1 LAHEDYNELLAE
13 AFDHLN
19 KGRTR
24 LALTAATKV
33 YELKPESFSSIC
45 CYAWAQLENN
55 NPLQA
60 LELADYAVKL
70 YPYETDTR
78 LYRGYLLMRMGIYD
92 GAINDLE
99 YAITHK
105 TEMLIWANLNKSRS
119 LAGQGKYS
127 EAFENID
134 AAIKINGSEPKLTF
148 VKEKLKYILDSQ
160 ENNFKS
166 LFLKKKTLLNDAEYA
181 FREKEYWFSLWAAK
195 EILKTDKGNL
205 QANLL
210 EIESMASLFQF
221 RPALAWAE
229 QIKHLYVNDDRFQ
242 SLYQRIRKAVVSDE
256 HEIILQVKE
265 KDEVKRWDFQKG
277 ETKLFEV
284 LHSKTFELLENLRT
298 GKRTYLL
305 QFSEETVRYIGVEI
319 IIDNP
324 FHGNKKVAADGMA
337 VWFLDNREVGRH
349 HFELPIEKEWESLEF
364 VQSWGTD
371 NPGFWKHGQGKVDIY
386 LNDEKLCTRWFF
398 IGSSDIVNFEV
409 VENKEEKFEHQEKPV
424 IEQPHNV
431 YNKQIH
437 PTEEKTLEEL
447 LNELNTFVGLNKVKQ
462 SMKDFVD
469 YLNFINER
477 KKLGLKTQENLSFH
491 CVFLGNP
498 GTGKTTVARLLGKIF
513 KAMGILKNGHV
524 IEVDRSGLVGQF
536 IGETAQKAD
545 KVISEAVG
553 GLLFIDEAYT
563 LIKQGNQQDFGR
575 EAIDILLK
583 RMEDMPGEF
592 VVIAAGYPEEMTAFI
607 SSNPGMKSRFSHF
620 FYFDDYTPEEL
631 VEIFKLTSAKEEYDV
646 KEDALEIL
654 KKELVRLYR
663 RRDKSFG
670 NARLVRNLF
679 NEAKIQLSK
688 RYLKIPEAERTR
700 EAMTTIFADD
710 IEAVMKSATGKDVLI
725 GIDEENLNIALNKLN
740 NLTGLESVKKEINEL
755 VKVARYYIEQGEN
768 PQNKFNNHV
777 VFLGNP
783 GTGKTT
789 VARLFSEIYSALG
802 ILPRGHL
809 VEADRQMLV
818 ASYVGQTAERTK
830 EIIDRAM
837 GGTLFIDEAYTLSPK
852 GEGNDSDFGHEAID
866 TLLKRMEDDRGK
878 FLVIAAGYTDNMNK
892 FLDSNP
898 GLQSRFTRKIFF
910 EDFSPDELLL
920 ITEKH
925 LNEKGHTLDEEIIDP
940 LKSYYNKVFRE
951 RDKTFGNA
959 RLVRNLIDNA
969 IKNHMLRLVD
979 TPPEERHEEAI
990 RLITIEDIKD
1000 FISPK
1005 KVKEIIQIDGSPQ
1018 LLSQYIKEL
1027 HDLAGIESVKKTV
1040 DKLLNSLKV
1049 SKLREKRG
1057 LHVLPR
1063 NLNAIFTGNSGTG
1076 KKTVAR
1082 ILGKI
1087 FKEMGVLSKGHLV
1100 EADRTTLL
1108 GGYQNQ
1114 TASKTEETIQ
1124 KALGGILFL
1133 EDAWS
1138 LLKFANDPGQ
1148 EAIET
1153 LIKKIDEYKGQ
1164 FICIAAGPVNEMK
1177 EFIEFNPGLHTR
1189 FTNQFSFEDFTPR
1202 QMLEI
1207 ALEIAD
1213 KNGYLLDEGAWQI
1226 LHEIFQK
1233 IYNNRNSS
1241 FANAGTVRNALYKAI
1256 SFQEDR
1262 ILTIQEPSNE
1272 DLCTITF
1279 EDVECID
1286 LKEL

>member
-1 LAHEDYNELLAE
+1 MAHEDYNELLAE

-19 KGRTR
+19 KGRNR
-24 LALTAATKV
+24 LALTVAKKV
-33 YELKPESFSSIC
+33 YDLKPDLFGSIC
-45 CYAWAQLENN
+45 CYAWAQLENS
-55 NPLQA
+55 NPFQA
-60 LELADYAVKL
+60 LELSDYAIKIH
-70 YPYETDTR
+70 PDEPDTW
-78 LYRGYLLMRMGIYD
+78 LYRGYLLMRMGIYE
-92 GAINDLE
+92 GAINDLDH
-99 YAITHK
+99 AIKHK
-105 TEMLIWANLNKSRS
+105 TEMLVWANLNKARS
-119 LAGQGKYS
+119 LAGMGKIS
-127 EAFENID
+127 EAFEQIEKT
-134 AAIKINGSEPKLTF
+134 IKINGPEPKLIF
-148 VKEKLKYILDSQ
+148 VKEKIKYILDT
-160 ENNFKS
+160 EVNNFKGM
-166 LFLKKKTLLNDAEYA
+166 FLRKKALLNDAEIA
-181 FREKEYWFSLWAAK
+181 FREKEYWYSLWAAK

-210 EIESMASLFQF
+210 EIESMTALFQF
-221 RPALAWAE
+221 RPALKWAE

-242 SLYQRIRKAVVSDE
+242 SLYQRLRKAVVSEEPD
-256 HEIILQVKE
+256 ISLE
-265 KDEVKRWDFQKG
+265 KKDKHVAKRWDFQKG
-277 ETKLFEV
+277 NAKLFDV
-284 LHSKTFELLENLRT
+284 LHSKTFDLLENLRS
-298 GKRTYLL
+298 GKRTYLH
-305 QFSEETVRYIGVEI
+305 QFSEDTVRYIGVEI
-319 IIDNP
+319 VIDNP
-324 FHGNKKVAADGMA
+324 FYGNKRIVAEGMA
-337 VWFLDNREVGRH
+337 VWYLDNKEVGRH
-349 HFELPIEKEWESLEF
+349 QFELPVEKEWESLEF

-371 NPGFWKHGQGKVDIY
+371 TPGFWKQGQGKVDIY
-386 LNDEKLCTRWFF
+386 LNDEKLCTRWFY
-398 IGSSDIVNFEV
+398 IGGSEIVNFEIA
-409 VENKEEKFEHQEKPV
+409 ENKEEKFEHQEKPV
-424 IEQPHNV
+424 IEQPNNV
-431 YNKQIH
+431 HNKQIQ
-437 PTEEKTLEEL
+437 PVEEKSLDEL
-447 LNELNTFVGLNKVKQ
+447 LLELDEYIGLNKVKQ
-462 SMKDFVD
+462 SMRDFVD

-498 GTGKTTVARLLGKIF
+498 GTGKTTIARLLGKIF

-524 IEVDRSGLVGQF
+524 IEVDRSGLVGQYV
-536 IGETAQKAD
+536 GETAQKTE

-553 GLLFIDEAYT
+553 GLLFIDEAYS

-592 VVIAAGYPEEMTAFI
+592 VVIAAGYPEEMNSFI

-620 FYFDDYTPEEL
+620 FTFDDYTPEEL
-631 VEIFKLTSAKEEYDV
+631 VEIFKLTSSREEYDV

-654 KKELVRLYR
+654 KKELIRLYR

-688 RYLKIPEAERTR
+688 RYLRIPEAERTR
-700 EAMTTIFADD
+700 EAMTTIYADD
-710 IEAVMKSATGKDVLI
+710 IQAVMKSATGKDVLI
-725 GIDEENLNIALNKLN
+725 GIDEENLSAALIKLN

-802 ILPRGHL
+802 ILPKGHL

-910 EDFSPDELLL
+910 EDYSPDELLL

-940 LKSYYNKVFRE
+940 LRNYYNKVFRE
-951 RDKTFGNA
+951 RNKTFGNA
-959 RLVRNLIDNA
+959 RLVRNLVDSA

-990 RLITIEDIKD
+990 KLITIEDIKD

-1005 KVKEIIQIDGSPQ
+1005 KTKESLYIDGNPQ
-1018 LLSQYIKEL
+1018 LLDQYIKEL
-1027 HDLAGIESVKKTV
+1027 HDLAGLDSVKASV

-1049 SKLREKRG
+1049 AKLREKRG
-1057 LHVLPR
+1057 LNVLQR
-1063 NLNAIFTGNSGTG
+1063 NLNSIFTGNPGTG
-1076 KKTVAR
+1076 KRTVAR

-1087 FKEMGVLSKGHLV
+1087 FKEMGVLEKGQLV
-1100 EADRTTLL
+1100 EVDRTSLIA
-1108 GGYQNQ
+1108 GYQSQ
-1114 TASKTEETIQ
+1114 TAVKTEEAIQ
-1124 KALGGILFL
+1124 KALGGILFI
-1133 EDAWS
+1133 EDACS
-1138 LLKFANDPGQ
+1138 LIKIASGSGQ

-1153 LIKKIDEYKGQ
+1153 IIRKIDEHKGM
-1164 FICIAAGPVNEMK
+1164 FICIAAGPKDEMK
-1177 EFIEFNPGLHTR
+1177 EFIEFNPGLRTR
-1189 FTNQFSFEDFTPR
+1189 FSNQFNFEDFTPR
-1202 QMLEI
+1202 QMIEI
-1207 ALEIAD
+1207 ALDISD
-1213 KNGYLLDEGAWQI
+1213 KSGYQLDEGAWQI
-1226 LHEIFQK
+1226 LHELFQK
-1233 IYNNRNSS
+1233 LYTKRNTN
-1241 FANAGTVRNALYKAI
+1241 FANAGTVRNILYKAI

-1262 ILTIQEPSNE
+1262 ILTIPDPSNE
-1272 DLCTITF
+1272 ELCTITF
-1279 EDVECID
+1279 EDVKNIN

>member
-1 LAHEDYNELLAE
+1 MAHEDYNELLAE

-19 KGRTR
+19 KGRNR
-24 LALTAATKV
+24 LALTVAKKV
-33 YELKPESFSSIC
+33 YDLNPELFGSIC
-45 CYAWAQLENN
+45 CYAWAQLENS
-55 NPLQA
+55 NPHEA
-60 LELADYAVKL
+60 LELADYAVKIH
-70 YPYETDTR
+70 PDETDTK
-78 LYRGYLLMRMGIYD
+78 LYRGYLLMRMGIYE
-92 GAINDLE
+92 GAINDLD
-99 YAITHK
+99 YAITNK
-105 TEMLIWANLNKSRS
+105 TEMLVWANLNKARS
-119 LAGQGKYS
+119 LAGLGKIS
-127 EAFENID
+127 EALEQID
-134 AAIKINGSEPKLTF
+134 KTIKINGPEPKLTF
-148 VKEKLKYILDSQ
+148 VKEKIKYIHDSE
-160 ENNFKS
+160 ENNFKGI
-166 LFLKKKTLLNDAEYA
+166 FLRKKTLLNDAENA
-181 FREKEYWFSLWAAK
+181 FREKEFWFSLWAAK

-210 EIESMASLFQF
+210 EIESMTALFQF
-221 RPALAWAE
+221 RPAFTWAE
-229 QIKHLYVNDDRFQ
+229 QIKHLYIKDDRFQ
-242 SLYQRIRKAVVSDE
+242 SLYQRICKALITDDPE
-256 HEIILQVKE
+256 IDLQKKDKHES
-265 KDEVKRWDFQKG
+265 KRWDFQKG
-277 ETKLFEV
+277 DAKLFEV
-284 LHSKTFELLENLRT
+284 LHSKTFDLLENLRS

-305 QFSEETVRYIGVEI
+305 QFSEDTVRYIGVELV
-319 IIDNP
+319 IDNP
-324 FHGNKKVAADGMA
+324 FYGNKRIVAEGMA
-337 VWFLDNREVGRH
+337 VWFLDNNEVGRH
-349 HFELPIEKEWESLEF
+349 QFELPVEKEWESLEF

-371 NPGFWKHGQGKVDIY
+371 NPGFWKRGQGKVDIY

-398 IGSSDIVNFEV
+398 IGSSEIVNFEV
-409 VENKEEKFEHQEKPV
+409 AENKEEKFEHQEKPV
-424 IEQPHNV
+424 IEQPNNV
-431 YNKQIH
+431 HNKQIH
-437 PTEEKTLEEL
+437 PEEEKSLDEL

-462 SMKDFVD
+462 AMKDFVD

-477 KKLGLKTQENLSFH
+477 KKRGLKTQENLSFH

-513 KAMGILKNGHV
+513 KAMGILRNGHV
-524 IEVDRSGLVGQF
+524 IEVDRSGLVGQY
-536 IGETAQKAD
+536 IGETAQKTE

-553 GLLFIDEAYT
+553 GLLFIDEAYS

-592 VVIAAGYPEEMTAFI
+592 VVIAAGYPEEMNAFI

-654 KKELVRLYR
+654 KKELIRLYR

-688 RYLKIPEAERTR
+688 RYLKIPEEERTR

-725 GIDEENLNIALNKLN
+725 GIDEENLCASLGKLN

-802 ILPRGHL
+802 ILPKGHL

-830 EIIDRAM
+830 EVIDRAM
-837 GGTLFIDEAYTLSPK
+837 GGTLFIDEAYALSPK
-852 GEGNDSDFGHEAID
+852 SEGNDSDFGHEAID

-892 FLDSNP
+892 FLESNP

-910 EDFSPDELLL
+910 EDYSPDELLL
-920 ITEKH
+920 ITEKN
-925 LNEKGHTLDEEIIDP
+925 LNEKGHTLDEEIIGP
-940 LKSYYNKVFRE
+940 LRTYYNKVFRE

-959 RLVRNLIDNA
+959 RLVRNLIDSA

-990 RLITIEDIKD
+990 KLITIEDIKD
-1000 FISPK
+1000 FTSPK
-1005 KVKEIIQIDGSPQ
+1005 KAKENIQIDGNP
-1018 LLSQYIKEL
+1018 LLLNQYIKEL
-1027 HDLAGIESVKKTV
+1027 HDLAGLDSVKTSV

-1057 LHVLPR
+1057 LNVIPR
-1063 NLNAIFTGNSGTG
+1063 NLNAIFTGKPGTG
-1076 KKTVAR
+1076 KRAVAR

-1087 FKEMGVLSKGHLV
+1087 FKEMGVLNKGHLV
-1100 EADRTTLL
+1100 EVDRTTLIT
-1108 GGYQNQ
+1108 GYQNQ
-1114 TASKTEETIQ
+1114 TALKTEEAIQ
-1124 KALGGILFL
+1124 KAIGGILFI
-1133 EDAWS
+1133 EDALS
-1138 LLKFANDPGQ
+1138 LIKFANDPGQ

-1153 LIKKIDEYKGQ
+1153 IIKKIDEHKGK
-1164 FICIAAGPVNEMK
+1164 FICIASGPIDEMK
-1177 EFIEFNPGLHTR
+1177 EFVECNPGLRTR
-1189 FTNQFSFEDFTPR
+1189 FTNQFNFEDFTPR

-1207 ALEIAD
+1207 ALDISD
-1213 KNGYLLDEGAWQI
+1213 KSGYLLEEGAWQI

-1233 IYNNRNSS
+1233 LYNNRNSG
-1241 FANAGTVRNALYKAI
+1241 FANAGTVRNILYKAI

-1262 ILTIQEPSNE
+1262 ILTILEPSNE

-1279 EDVECID
+1279 EDVQSI
-1286 LKEL
+1286 ELGKL

>member
-1 LAHEDYNELLAE
+1 
-13 AFDHLN
+13 
-19 KGRTR
+19 
-24 LALTAATKV
+24 LALTVAQKV
-33 YELKPESFSSIC
+33 YDLKPEKFVSIC

-55 NPLQA
+55 NPNQA
-60 LELADYAVKL
+60 LELADYAVKS
-70 YPYETDTR
+70 YPEETDTR

-92 GAINDLE
+92 GAIIDLD
-99 YAITHK
+99 YAISNK
-105 TEMLIWANLNKSRS
+105 TEMLIWATQNKARS
-119 LAGQGKYS
+119 LAGLGRFS
-127 EAFENID
+127 EALEEID
-134 AAIKINGSEPKLTF
+134 KSIKINGPDPKF
-148 VKEKLKYILDSQ
+148 SYVKERIKYVFDSQ
-160 ENNFKS
+160 ENNFKT
-166 LFLKKKTLLNDAEYA
+166 LFLRKKTLLNDAEYA
-181 FREKEYWFSLWAAK
+181 FREKEYWFSLWASK

-210 EIESMASLFQF
+210 EIESMAALFQF
-221 RPALAWAE
+221 RPAFAWAE
-229 QIKHLYVNDDRFQ
+229 QIKHLYINDDRFQ
-242 SLYQRIRKAVVSDE
+242 SLYQRIRKALVSDDQGN
-256 HEIILQVKE
+256 ILQIKD
-265 KDEVKRWDFQKG
+265 KDEAKRWDFQKG

-284 LHSKTFELLENLRT
+284 LHSKTFDLLENLRT
-298 GKRTYLL
+298 DKRTYLL

-324 FHGNKKVAADGMA
+324 FYGNKRILAEGLA
-337 VWFLDNREVGRH
+337 VWFLDNNEVGRH
-349 HFELPIEKEWESLEF
+349 QFELPVEKDWESLEF

-371 NPGFWKHGQGKVDIY
+371 TPGFWKRGQGKVDIY
-386 LNDEKLCTRWFF
+386 LNDEKLCTRWFY
-398 IGSSDIVNFEV
+398 IGSSEIVNFEV
-409 VENKEEKFEHQEKPV
+409 AENKEEKFEHQEKPV
-424 IEQPHNV
+424 IEQPNNV
-431 YNKQIH
+431 YDKQIH
-437 PTEEKTLEEL
+437 PAEEKSLDELLEEL
-447 LNELNTFVGLNKVKQ
+447 NTYIGLNKVKQ
-462 SMKDFVD
+462 SMRDFVD

-498 GTGKTTVARLLGKIF
+498 GTGKTTIARLLGKIF

-536 IGETAQKAD
+536 IGETAQKTD

-553 GLLFIDEAYT
+553 GLLFIDEAYS
-563 LIKQGNQQDFGR
+563 LIKPGNQQDFGR

-620 FYFDDYTPEEL
+620 FNFDDYTPEEL

-725 GIDEENLNIALNKLN
+725 GIDEENLNIALTKLN

-818 ASYVGQTAERTK
+818 ASYVGQTAQRTK

-837 GGTLFIDEAYTLSPK
+837 GGTLFIDEAYMLSPK
-852 GEGNDSDFGHEAID
+852 SEGNESDFGHEAID

-892 FLDSNP
+892 FLASNP

-940 LKSYYNKVFRE
+940 LRNYYNKVFRE

-959 RLVRNLIDNA
+959 RLARNLIDNA

-1005 KVKEIIQIDGSPQ
+1005 KAKESVQIDGNPQ
-1018 LLSQYIKEL
+1018 LINQYIKEL
-1027 HDLAGIESVKKTV
+1027 HDLAGLDSVKTSV

-1057 LHVLPR
+1057 LNVLPR
-1063 NLNAIFTGNSGTG
+1063 NLNSIFIGKSGTG

-1087 FKEMGVLSKGHLV
+1087 FKEMGILINGHLI

-1114 TASKTEETIQ
+1114 TASKTEEIVE

-1138 LLKFANDPGQ
+1138 LIKYANDPGQ

-1153 LIKKIDEYKGQ
+1153 IIKKIDEHKGN
-1164 FICIAAGPVNEMK
+1164 F
-1177 EFIEFNPGLHTR
+1177 
-1189 FTNQFSFEDFTPR
+1189 NQF
-1202 QMLEI
+1202 
-1207 ALEIAD
+1207 
-1213 KNGYLLDEGAWQI
+1213 
-1226 LHEIFQK
+1226 
-1233 IYNNRNSS
+1233 
-1241 FANAGTVRNALYKAI
+1241 
-1256 SFQEDR
+1256 
-1262 ILTIQEPSNE
+1262 
-1272 DLCTITF
+1272 
-1279 EDVECID
+1279 
-1286 LKEL
+1286 